1 MKKKSKLE
9 FLGGAITIIGLL
21 LSAVEH
27 WLDEKEI
34 ERLIDE
40 KLRDRLDKR

>member
-9 FLGGAITIIGLL
+9 FLGGVITIISLL
-21 LSAVEH
+21 LPAVEH

-40 KLRDRLDKR
+40 KIRDRLDKR